1 MTELEQNKLTDG
13 EETINKNIPDC
24 VGLPENDINLS
35 ENTKEIHVLSLN
47 TQSDSETNKIEEDS
61 SRSLVQ
67 DLTLSS
73 SFSGDD
79 IFQQESDRNTFL
91 TNNEI
96 KERENHANPS
106 NSSHTSQ

>member
-1 MTELEQNKLTDG
+1 MFEEAARNSLVTSVKMTELEQNKLTDG

-24 VGLPENDINLS
+24 VGLPENAINLS

-73 SFSGDD
+73 SLSGED
-79 IFQQESDRNTFL
+79 IFQQESDRKTFL
-91 TNNEI
+91 KNN
-96 KERENHANPS
+96 
-106 NSSHTSQ
+106 HTL